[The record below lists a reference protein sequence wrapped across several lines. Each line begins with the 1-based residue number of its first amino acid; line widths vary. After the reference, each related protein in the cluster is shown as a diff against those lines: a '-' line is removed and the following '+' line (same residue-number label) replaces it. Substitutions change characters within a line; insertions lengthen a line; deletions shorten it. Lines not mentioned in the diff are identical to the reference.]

1 MTSKMIKLMLT
12 VLPDLSY
19 SRQPFHIILL
29 LFIPLKPFESNKH
42 FEKNRDLDLITPLTE
57 SEEPINLIVNIFKTC
72 KS

>member
-1 MTSKMIKLMLT
+1 MTGKMIKLMLT

-42 FEKNRDLDLITPLTE
+42 FEK
-57 SEEPINLIVNIFKTC
+57 KTVI
-72 KS
+72 

>member
-29 LFIPLKPFESNKH
+29 LFIPLKPFESNKY
-42 FEKNRDLDLITPLTE
+42 FEKKPRDLDLITPPTE
-57 SEEPINLIVNIFKTC
+57 SEEPINFIRKHI
-72 KS
+72 

>member
-29 LFIPLKPFESNKH
+29 LFIPFESNKH
-42 FEKNRDLDLITPLTE
+42 FEKKTRDLDLITPLTE
-57 SEEPINLIVNIFKTC
+57 SEEPINFIRKHI
-72 KS
+72 

>member
-12 VLPDLSY
+12 VPPDLSY

-42 FEKNRDLDLITPLTE
+42 FEKKTRDLDLITPLTE
-57 SEEPINLIVNIFKTC
+57 SEEPINFIRKHI
-72 KS
+72 

>member
-42 FEKNRDLDLITPLTE
+42 FEKKPRDLDLITPLTE
-57 SEEPINLIVNIFKTC
+57 SEEPINFIRKRI
-72 KS
+72 

>member
-12 VLPDLSY
+12 VLPDLSC

-42 FEKNRDLDLITPLTE
+42 FEKKNLITPLTE
-57 SEEPINLIVNIFKTC
+57 SEEPINFIRKHI
-72 KS
+72 